1 MKMHNPS
8 LGALWMICAAFSF
21 AVINSLVQYLSINYN
36 IASTTIAL
44 LQYSFA
50 LVFIFPWLM
59 KLGIKASLR
68 TNNLK
73 LHLLRVLFAVIG
85 LQLWLWALA
94 YPIPIWQ
101 GISLL
106 MLSPIFS
113 TIGAAIFLKEFVSLA
128 RWFATL
134 LGFIGAS
141 LILEPWSDHFY
152 LATCLPIGA
161 AFFWSCSSMI
171 VKKLSKSEKTTTLIV
186 YLLLLTAP
194 FNVFIAFSNWSL
206 PLGSSTWLF
215 LALSGL
221 LTSLAQYALIRAY
234 TVADASFVQPFDNIK
249 LPLNILASFIVF
261 GTMPPGR
268 LWLGAAFI
276 IISVIFI
283 THNEKIKRSKAK

>member
-1 MKMHNPS
+1 MIIKVHNPA
-8 LGALWMICAAFSF
+8 LGAFWMICAAVSF
-21 AVINSLVQYLSINYN
+21 AIINSLTQYLSINYSL
-36 IASTTIAL
+36 ASTTIAL
-44 LQYSFA
+44 VQYSFA
-50 LVFIFPWLM
+50 LVFILPWLM
-59 KLGIKASLR
+59 TLGIKNSLR
-68 TNNLK
+68 TKNLK
-73 LHLLRVLFAVIG
+73 WHLFRVLFAVIG

-94 YPIPIWQ
+94 FPIPIWQ

-113 TIGAAIFLKEFVSLA
+113 TIGAAIFLKEQVSLA

-141 LILEPWSDHFY
+141 LILEPWSEDFY
-152 LATCLPIGA
+152 LATLLPVAA

-171 VKKLSKSEKTTTLIV
+171 VKKLSASETTATLIV

-194 FNVFIAFSNWSL
+194 FNIFIAIGNWAL
-206 PLGSSTWLF
+206 PVGAITWLF
-215 LALSGL
+215 LALAGL
-221 LTSLAQYALIRAY
+221 VTALAQYALIRSY

-249 LPLNILASFIVF
+249 LPLNVLAGFLVF

-283 THNEKIKRSKAK
+283 THNEKEKS